1 MIERRRKIR
10 IFQLG
15 LFSFGILALVY
26 TYYNFDKNIKNQ
38 DTFIKSEI
46 KEKLNSR
53 IQNTKKDNS
62 AGDIFYNIQYSGL
75 DLQGNRYILK
85 SKEAF
90 TEKNNQ
96 ELVKMKDVVA
106 NFYFKDNTGL
116 VINSQN
122 GTYNNKTL
130 NMTFEEN
137 VEAQYQENK
146 LNANKA
152 EYINSEN
159 ILVIT
164 GNVKVA
170 SQNGDLVADKLF
182 FDVKNQELKISSLK
196 NNKINVNISN
206 K

>member
-116 VINSQN
+116 VITSQN

-137 VEAQYQENK
+137 VEALYQENK

-182 FDVKNQELKISSLK
+182 FDVKNQELKISSFK

>member
-137 VEAQYQENK
+137 VEALYQENK

-182 FDVKNQELKISSLK
+182 FDVKNQELKISSFK

>member
-137 VEAQYQENK
+137 VEALYQENK

-182 FDVKNQELKISSLK
+182 LM
-196 NNKINVNISN
+196 
-206 K
+206 

>member
-1 MIERRRKIR
+1 
-10 IFQLG
+10 
-15 LFSFGILALVY
+15 
-26 TYYNFDKNIKNQ
+26 
-38 DTFIKSEI
+38 
-46 KEKLNSR
+46 
-53 IQNTKKDNS
+53 
-62 AGDIFYNIQYSGL
+62 
-75 DLQGNRYILK
+75 
-85 SKEAF
+85 
-90 TEKNNQ
+90 
-96 ELVKMKDVVA
+96 MKDVVA

-137 VEAQYQENK
+137 VEALYQENK

-182 FDVKNQELKISSLK
+182 FDVKNQELKISSFK

>member
-182 FDVKNQELKISSLK
+182 FDVKNQELKISSFK

>member
-1 MIERRRKIR
+1 MIERRKKIR

-182 FDVKNQELKISSLK
+182 FDVKNQELKISSFK